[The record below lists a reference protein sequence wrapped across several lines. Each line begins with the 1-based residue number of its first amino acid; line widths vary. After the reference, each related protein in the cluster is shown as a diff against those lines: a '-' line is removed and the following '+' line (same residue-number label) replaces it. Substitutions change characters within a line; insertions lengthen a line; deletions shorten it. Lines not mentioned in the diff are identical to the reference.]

1 MKTGDYIKQ
10 DNTETI
16 GLLLEQLKNGS
27 FRVLVHDWRG
37 RVVQK
42 TTSGW
47 YPEPVVINK
56 ESIPVKILNKIEKRQ
71 LLILSGHVKV

>member
-10 DNTETI
+10 ANTETI
-16 GLLLEQLKNGS
+16 ALVMEQLKNGS
-27 FRVLVHDWRG
+27 YKVLVHDWRG

-47 YPEPVVINK
+47 YPTPVVINR
-56 ESIPVKILNKIEKRQ
+56 EDIPLKIIKKIDKHQ
-71 LLILSGHVKV
+71 LLLMTGHV